1 MSEEK
6 RNAEPG
12 RVKLAE
18 VNARIQ
24 AALSLLD
31 TDKADE
37 IIGKPG
43 PEHKVLVQG
52 VEAAIQLLWAGMQN
66 CGARK
71 SKKALGFTA
80 KTQIILLQ
88 IVHFAYALGIKR
100 GREQGLAVGRG
111 YHETYHD

>member
-1 MSEEK
+1 MSEGK
-6 RNAEPG
+6 TRAETG
-12 RVKLAE
+12 RAKLAE

-24 AALSLLD
+24 AALALLD
-31 TDKADE
+31 TDSADE
-37 IIGKPG
+37 IIGEPG
-43 PEHKVLVQG
+43 SEHAALVQG

-100 GREQGLAVGRG
+100 GREQSDA
-111 YHETYHD
+111 